1 MASVGAKADERAQ
14 RLASEVAG
22 LKSARV
28 ELMKRMKQAAAANR
42 YVHSPVLRRLHQLQ
56 RRSVADR

>member
-56 RRSVADR
+56 R